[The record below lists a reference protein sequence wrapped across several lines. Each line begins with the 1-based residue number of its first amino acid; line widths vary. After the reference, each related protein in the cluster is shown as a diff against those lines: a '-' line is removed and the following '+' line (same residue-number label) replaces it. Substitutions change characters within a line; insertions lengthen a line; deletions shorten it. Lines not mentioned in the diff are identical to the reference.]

1 MFRPM
6 RRSRQALGIDACKE
20 VLSRGTSGVL
30 ALLGDGGWPYAVPM
44 SYAFDG
50 EKLYFHCAREGH
62 KLDAI
67 RREAR
72 ASFCVVDRDEVVPE
86 EYTTYFRSVIAFG
99 RVRVIEDEAQM
110 RAAIELLARRY
121 FPQDSA
127 ENRHRAIEREW
138 VGLCMLE
145 MDIEHL
151 SGKEAVELAR
161 ERAGE
166 GGSKP

>member
-72 ASFCVVDRDEVVPE
+72 ASFCVVDRDDVKPA
-86 EYTTYFRSVIAFG
+86 EYTSYFRSVIIFG
-99 RVRVIEDEAQM
+99 RVRVIEDEAQK

-121 FPQDSA
+121 FPEDSA
-127 ENRHRAIEREW
+127 ENRRRAIEREW
-138 VGLCMLE
+138 AGLCMLE
-145 MDIEHL
+145 MDIEHM
-151 SGKEAVELAR
+151 SGKEAKELAR
-161 ERAGE
+161 E
-166 GGSKP
+166 GGSKQ

>member
-6 RRSRQALGIDACKE
+6 RRSAQALGVDACRE

-99 RVRVIEDEAQM
+99 RVRILEDEAQM

-127 ENRHRAIEREW
+127 ENRRRAIEREW
-138 VGLCMLE
+138 AGLCMLE
-145 MDIEHL
+145 MDIEHM
-151 SGKEAVELAR
+151 SGKEAIELAR
-161 ERAGE
+161 K
-166 GGSKP
+166 GGSRQ

>member
-6 RRSRQALGIDACKE
+6 RRSGQALGIDACKE

-86 EYTTYFRSVIAFG
+86 EYTTYFRSVIVFG
-99 RVRVIEDEAQM
+99 RVRVLENEAQM

-138 VGLCMLE
+138 AGLCMLE
-145 MDIEHL
+145 MDIEHM
-151 SGKEAVELAR
+151 SGKEAIELAR
-161 ERAGE
+161 K
-166 GGSKP
+166 GGSRQ

>member
-6 RRSRQALGIDACKE
+6 RRSAQALDGGACVE
-20 VLSRGTSGVL
+20 ILERGTSGVL
-30 ALLGDGGWPYAVPM
+30 AVAGDGGWPYAVPL

-72 ASFCVVDRDEVVPE
+72 ASFCVVDRDDVKPA
-86 EYTTYFRSVIAFG
+86 EYTSYFRSVIFFG
-99 RVRVIEDEAQM
+99 RVRVLEDEAQK

-121 FPQDSA
+121 FPEDSA
-127 ENRHRAIEREW
+127 ENRRRAIEREW
-138 VGLCMLE
+138 AGLCMLE
-145 MDIEHL
+145 MDIEHM
-151 SGKEAVELAR
+151 SGKEAKELAR
-161 ERAGE
+161 E
-166 GGSKP
+166 GGSKQ

>member
-6 RRSRQALGIDACKE
+6 RRSAQALGVDACRE

-44 SYAFDG
+44 SYALDG

-72 ASFCVVDRDEVVPE
+72 ASFCVVDRDDVKPA
-86 EYTTYFRSVIAFG
+86 EYTSYFRSVIIFG
-99 RVRVIEDEAQM
+99 RVRVLEDEAQM

-121 FPQDSA
+121 FPEDSA
-127 ENRHRAIEREW
+127 ENRRRAIEREW
-138 VGLCMLE
+138 AGLCMLE
-145 MDIEHL
+145 MDIEHM
-151 SGKEAVELAR
+151 SGKEAKELAR
-161 ERAGE
+161 E
-166 GGSKP
+166 GGSKQ

>member
-6 RRSRQALGIDACKE
+6 RRSAQALGVDACRE

-30 ALLGDGGWPYAVPM
+30 ALLGYGGWPYAVPM

-50 EKLYFHCAREGH
+50 EKLFFHCAREGH

-86 EYTTYFRSVIAFG
+86 EYTTYFRSVIVFG
-99 RVRVIEDEAQM
+99 RVRILEDEAQM

-138 VGLCMLE
+138 AGLCMLE
-145 MDIEHL
+145 MDIEHM
-151 SGKEAVELAR
+151 SGKEAIELAR
-161 ERAGE
+161 K
-166 GGSKP
+166 GGSRQ

>member
-6 RRSRQALGIDACKE
+6 RRSAQALDGGACVE
-20 VLSRGTSGVL
+20 ILERGTSGVL
-30 ALLGDGGWPYAVPM
+30 AVLGDGGWPYAVPL

-72 ASFCVVDRDEVVPE
+72 ASFCVVDRDDVKPA
-86 EYTTYFRSVIAFG
+86 EYTSYFRSVIIFG
-99 RVRVIEDEAQM
+99 RVRVLEDEAQK

-121 FPQDSA
+121 FPEDSA
-127 ENRHRAIEREW
+127 ENRRRAIEREW
-138 VGLCMLE
+138 TGLCMLE
-145 MDIEHL
+145 MDIEHM
-151 SGKEAVELAR
+151 SGKEAKELAR
-161 ERAGE
+161 E
-166 GGSKP
+166 GGSKQ

>member
-6 RRSRQALGIDACKE
+6 RRSRQALGIDASKE
-20 VLSRGTSGVL
+20 VLSRSTSGVL
-30 ALLGDGGWPYAVPM
+30 ALLGDGGWPYAVPL

-86 EYTTYFRSVIAFG
+86 EYTTYFRSVIVFG
-99 RVRVIEDEAQM
+99 RVRVLENEAQM

-138 VGLCMLE
+138 AGLCMLE
-145 MDIEHL
+145 MDIEHM
-151 SGKEAVELAR
+151 SGKEAIELAR
-161 ERAGE
+161 K
-166 GGSKP
+166 GGSRQ

>member
-6 RRSRQALGIDACKE
+6 RRSAQALDGGACVE
-20 VLSRGTSGVL
+20 ILERGTSGVL
-30 ALLGDGGWPYAVPM
+30 AVAGDGGWPYAVPL

-72 ASFCVVDRDEVVPE
+72 ASFCVVDRDDVKPA
-86 EYTTYFRSVIAFG
+86 EYTSYFRSVIIFG

-121 FPQDSA
+121 FPEDSA
-127 ENRHRAIEREW
+127 ENRRRAIEREW
-138 VGLCMLE
+138 AGLCMLE
-145 MDIEHL
+145 MDIEHM
-151 SGKEAVELAR
+151 SGKEAKELAR
-161 ERAGE
+161 E
-166 GGSKP
+166 GGSKQ

>member
-6 RRSRQALGIDACKE
+6 RRSGQALGIDACKE

-86 EYTTYFRSVIAFG
+86 EYTTYFRSAIAFG
-99 RVRVIEDEAQM
+99 RVRVIEDEAQK

-138 VGLCMLE
+138 AGLCMLE

-161 ERAGE
+161 KGD
-166 GGSKP
+166 SKP

>member
-6 RRSRQALGIDACKE
+6 RRSGQALGIDACKE

-72 ASFCVVDRDEVVPE
+72 ASFCVVDRDDVKPA
-86 EYTTYFRSVIAFG
+86 EYTSYFRSVIIFG
-99 RVRVIEDEAQM
+99 RVRVLEDEAQK

-121 FPQDSA
+121 FPEDSA
-127 ENRHRAIEREW
+127 EGRRRAIEREW
-138 VGLCMLE
+138 AGLCMLE
-145 MDIEHL
+145 MDIEHM
-151 SGKEAVELAR
+151 SGKEAKELAR
-161 ERAGE
+161 E
-166 GGSKP
+166 GGSKQ

>member
-6 RRSRQALGIDACKE
+6 RRSRQALGADACRD
-20 VLSRGTSGVL
+20 VLARGASGVL
-30 ALLGDGGWPYAVPM
+30 ALLGDGGWPYAVPL

-99 RVRVIEDEAQM
+99 RVRVVEDEAQK

-127 ENRHRAIEREW
+127 ENRRRAIEREW
-138 VGLCMLE
+138 AGLCMLE
-145 MDIEHL
+145 MDIEHM
-151 SGKEAVELAR
+151 SGKEAKELAR
-161 ERAGE
+161 E
-166 GGSKP
+166 GGSKQ

>member
-6 RRSRQALGIDACKE
+6 RRSAQALDGGACVE
-20 VLSRGTSGVL
+20 ILERGTSGVL
-30 ALLGDGGWPYAVPM
+30 AVAGDGGWPYAVPL

-86 EYTTYFRSVIAFG
+86 EYTTYFRSVIVFG
-99 RVRVIEDEAQM
+99 RVRVLEDEAQM

-127 ENRHRAIEREW
+127 ENRRRAIEREW
-138 VGLCMLE
+138 TGLCILE
-145 MDIEHL
+145 MDIEHM
-151 SGKEAVELAR
+151 SGKEAKDLAR
-161 ERAGE
+161 E
-166 GGSKP
+166 GGSKQ

>member
-6 RRSRQALGIDACKE
+6 RRSAQALGVDACRE

-99 RVRVIEDEAQM
+99 RVRVLEDEAQK

-127 ENRHRAIEREW
+127 ENRRRAIEREW
-138 VGLCMLE
+138 AGLCMLE
-145 MDIEHL
+145 MDIEHM
-151 SGKEAVELAR
+151 SGKEAIELAR
-161 ERAGE
+161 K
-166 GGSKP
+166 GGSRQ

>member
-6 RRSRQALGIDACKE
+6 RRSAQALDSAACVE
-20 VLSRGTSGVL
+20 ILERGTSGVL
-30 ALLGDGGWPYAVPM
+30 AVLGDGGWPYAVPL

-72 ASFCVVDRDEVVPE
+72 ASFCVVDRDDVKPA
-86 EYTTYFRSVIAFG
+86 EYTSYFRSVIIFG
-99 RVRVIEDEAQM
+99 RVRVLEDEAQK

-121 FPQDSA
+121 FPEDSA
-127 ENRHRAIEREW
+127 ENRRRAIEREW
-138 VGLCMLE
+138 AGLCMLE

-161 ERAGE
+161 KGD
-166 GGSKP
+166 SKP

>member
-6 RRSRQALGIDACKE
+6 RRSAQALDGGACVE
-20 VLSRGTSGVL
+20 ILERGTSGVL
-30 ALLGDGGWPYAVPM
+30 AVAGDGGWPYAVPM

-72 ASFCVVDRDEVVPE
+72 ASFCVVDRDDVKPA
-86 EYTTYFRSVIAFG
+86 EYTSYFRSVIIFG
-99 RVRVIEDEAQM
+99 RVRVLEDKAQK

-121 FPQDSA
+121 FPEDSA
-127 ENRHRAIEREW
+127 ENRRRAIEREW
-138 VGLCMLE
+138 AGLCMLE
-145 MDIEHL
+145 MDIEHM
-151 SGKEAVELAR
+151 SGKEAKELAR
-161 ERAGE
+161 E
-166 GGSKP
+166 GGSKQ

>member
-6 RRSRQALGIDACKE
+6 RRSGQALGMDACKE

-72 ASFCVVDRDEVVPE
+72 ASFCVVDRDDVKPA
-86 EYTTYFRSVIAFG
+86 EYTSYFRSVIIFG
-99 RVRVIEDEAQM
+99 RVRVLEDEAQK

-121 FPQDSA
+121 FPEDSA
-127 ENRHRAIEREW
+127 ENRRRAIEREW
-138 VGLCMLE
+138 AGLCMLE

-151 SGKEAVELAR
+151 SGKEAVEFAR
-161 ERAGE
+161 KGD
-166 GGSKP
+166 SKP

>member
-6 RRSRQALGIDACKE
+6 RRSAQTLDGGACVE
-20 VLSRGTSGVL
+20 ILERGTSGVL
-30 ALLGDGGWPYAVPM
+30 AVAGDGGWPYAVPL

-72 ASFCVVDRDEVVPE
+72 ASFCVVDRDEVIPE
-86 EYTTYFRSVIAFG
+86 EYTTYFRSVIVFG
-99 RVRVIEDEAQM
+99 RVRVLENEAQM

-127 ENRHRAIEREW
+127 ENRRRAIEREW
-138 VGLCMLE
+138 AGLCMLE
-145 MDIEHL
+145 MDIEHM
-151 SGKEAVELAR
+151 SGKEAIELAR
-161 ERAGE
+161 K
-166 GGSKP
+166 GGSRQ

>member
-6 RRSRQALGIDACKE
+6 RRSAQALGVDACRE
-20 VLSRGTSGVL
+20 VLSRGTSSVL

-99 RVRVIEDEAQM
+99 RIRVIGDDGERRAAVERLAHDLGDEAT
-110 RAAIELLARRY
+110 AETVLHEL
-121 FPQDSA
+121 
-127 ENRHRAIEREW
+127 N
-138 VGLCMLE
+138 
-145 MDIEHL
+145 
-151 SGKEAVELAR
+151 
-161 ERAGE
+161 
-166 GGSKP
+166 GGV

>member
-6 RRSRQALGIDACKE
+6 RRSAQALGVDACRE

-72 ASFCVVDRDEVVPE
+72 ASFCVVDRDEAVPE

-99 RVRVIEDEAQM
+99 RVRVVEDEAQK

-127 ENRHRAIEREW
+127 ENRRRAIEREW
-138 VGLCMLE
+138 AGLCMLE
-145 MDIEHL
+145 MDIEHM
-151 SGKEAVELAR
+151 SGKEAIELAR
-161 ERAGE
+161 K
-166 GGSKP
+166 GGSRQ

>member
-6 RRSRQALGIDACKE
+6 RRSAQALDGGACVE
-20 VLSRGTSGVL
+20 ILERGTSGVL
-30 ALLGDGGWPYAVPM
+30 AVAGDGGWPYAVPL

-72 ASFCVVDRDEVVPE
+72 ASFCVVDRDDVKPA
-86 EYTTYFRSVIAFG
+86 EYTSYFRSVIIFG
-99 RVRVIEDEAQM
+99 RVRVLEDEAQK

-121 FPQDSA
+121 FPEDSA
-127 ENRHRAIEREW
+127 ENRRRAIEREW
-138 VGLCMLE
+138 AGLCILE
-145 MDIEHL
+145 MDIEHM
-151 SGKEAVELAR
+151 SGKEAKELAR
-161 ERAGE
+161 E
-166 GGSKP
+166 GGSKQ

>member
-6 RRSRQALGIDACKE
+6 RRSAQALNGGACVE
-20 VLSRGTSGVL
+20 ILERGTSGVL
-30 ALLGDGGWPYAVPM
+30 ALAGDGGWPYAVPL

-72 ASFCVVDRDEVVPE
+72 ASFCVVDRDDVKPA
-86 EYTTYFRSVIAFG
+86 EYTSYFRSVIIFG
-99 RVRVIEDEAQM
+99 RVRVLEDEAQM

-121 FPQDSA
+121 FPEDSA
-127 ENRHRAIEREW
+127 ENRRRAIEREW
-138 VGLCMLE
+138 AGLCMLE
-145 MDIEHL
+145 MDIEHM
-151 SGKEAVELAR
+151 SGKEAKELAR
-161 ERAGE
+161 E
-166 GGSKP
+166 GGSKQ

>member
-6 RRSRQALGIDACKE
+6 RRSAQALDGGACVE
-20 VLSRGTSGVL
+20 ILERGTSGVL
-30 ALLGDGGWPYAVPM
+30 ALAGDGGWPYAVPL

-99 RVRVIEDEAQM
+99 RVRVLEDEAQK

-127 ENRHRAIEREW
+127 ENRRRAIEREW
-138 VGLCMLE
+138 AGLCMLE
-145 MDIEHL
+145 MDIEHM
-151 SGKEAVELAR
+151 SGKEAIELAR
-161 ERAGE
+161 K
-166 GGSKP
+166 GGSRQ

>member
-99 RVRVIEDEAQM
+99 RVRVIEDEAQK
-110 RAAIELLARRY
+110 RDAVELLARRY

-151 SGKEAVELAR
+151 SGKEAVEFAR
-161 ERAGE
+161 KGD
-166 GGSKP
+166 SKP

>member
-6 RRSRQALGIDACKE
+6 RRSAQALDGGACVE
-20 VLSRGTSGVL
+20 ILERGTSGVL
-30 ALLGDGGWPYAVPM
+30 ALAGDGGWHYAVPL

-72 ASFCVVDRDEVVPE
+72 ASFCVVDRDDVKPA
-86 EYTTYFRSVIAFG
+86 EYTSYFRSVIIFG
-99 RVRVIEDEAQM
+99 RVRVLEDEAQK

-121 FPQDSA
+121 FPEDSA
-127 ENRHRAIEREW
+127 ENRRRAIEREW
-138 VGLCMLE
+138 AGLCMLE
-145 MDIEHL
+145 MDIEHM
-151 SGKEAVELAR
+151 SGKEAKELAR
-161 ERAGE
+161 E
-166 GGSKP
+166 GGSKQ

>member
-6 RRSRQALGIDACKE
+6 RRSAQALGVDACRE

-86 EYTTYFRSVIAFG
+86 EYTTYFRSVIVFG
-99 RVRVIEDEAQM
+99 RVRVLENEAQM

-138 VGLCMLE
+138 AGLCMLE
-145 MDIEHL
+145 MDIEHM
-151 SGKEAVELAR
+151 SGKEAIELAR
-161 ERAGE
+161 K
-166 GGSKP
+166 GGSRQ

>member
-6 RRSRQALGIDACKE
+6 RRSRQALGVDACRE

-30 ALLGDGGWPYAVPM
+30 ALLGDGGWPYAVPL

-72 ASFCVVDRDEVVPE
+72 ASFCVVDRDDVKPA
-86 EYTTYFRSVIAFG
+86 EYTSYFRSVIIFG
-99 RVRVIEDEAQM
+99 RVRVLEDKAQK

-121 FPQDSA
+121 FPEDSA
-127 ENRHRAIEREW
+127 ENRRRAIEREW
-138 VGLCMLE
+138 AGLCMLE
-145 MDIEHL
+145 MDIEHM
-151 SGKEAVELAR
+151 SGKEAKELAR
-161 ERAGE
+161 E
-166 GGSKP
+166 GGSKQ

>member
-6 RRSRQALGIDACKE
+6 RRSAQALGVDACRE

-50 EKLYFHCAREGH
+50 EKLCFHCAREGH

-72 ASFCVVDRDEVVPE
+72 ASFCVVDRDEVIPE
-86 EYTTYFRSVIAFG
+86 EYTTYFRSVIVFG
-99 RVRVIEDEAQM
+99 RVRVLENEAQM

-138 VGLCMLE
+138 AGLCMLE
-145 MDIEHL
+145 MDIKHM
-151 SGKEAVELAR
+151 SGKEAIELAR
-161 ERAGE
+161 K
-166 GGSKP
+166 GGSRQ

>member
-6 RRSRQALGIDACKE
+6 RRSAQALDGGACVE
-20 VLSRGTSGVL
+20 ILERGTSGVL
-30 ALLGDGGWPYAVPM
+30 ALAGDGGWPYAVPL

-72 ASFCVVDRDEVVPE
+72 ASFCVVDRDDVKPA
-86 EYTTYFRSVIAFG
+86 EYTSYFRSVIIFG
-99 RVRVIEDEAQM
+99 RVRVLEDEAQM

-121 FPQDSA
+121 FPEDSA
-127 ENRHRAIEREW
+127 ENRRRAIEREW
-138 VGLCMLE
+138 AGLCMLE
-145 MDIEHL
+145 MDIEHM
-151 SGKEAVELAR
+151 SGKEAKELAR
-161 ERAGE
+161 E
-166 GGSKP
+166 GGSKQ

>member
-99 RVRVIEDEAQM
+99 RVRVLENEAQM

-138 VGLCMLE
+138 AGLCMLE

-161 ERAGE
+161 KGD
-166 GGSKP
+166 SKP

>member
-6 RRSRQALGIDACKE
+6 RRSAQALGVDACRE

-72 ASFCVVDRDEVVPE
+72 ASFCVVDRDEVAPE

-99 RVRVIEDEAQM
+99 RVRVLEDEAQK

-127 ENRHRAIEREW
+127 ENRRRAIERERT
-138 VGLCMLE
+138 GLCMLE
-145 MDIEHL
+145 MDIEHM
-151 SGKEAVELAR
+151 SGKEAIELAR
-161 ERAGE
+161 K
-166 GGSKP
+166 GGSRQ

>member
-6 RRSRQALGIDACKE
+6 RRSAQALGMDACRE

-30 ALLGDGGWPYAVPM
+30 ALLGDGGWPYAVPL

-99 RVRVIEDEAQM
+99 RVRVLENEAQM

-121 FPQDSA
+121 FPQDSD
-127 ENRHRAIEREW
+127 EGRERAIEREW
-138 VGLCMLE
+138 AGLCMLE
-145 MDIEHL
+145 MDIKHM
-151 SGKEAVELAR
+151 SGKEAIELAR
-161 ERAGE
+161 E
-166 GGSKP
+166 GGSRQ

>member
-6 RRSRQALGIDACKE
+6 RRSAQALGVDACRE

-99 RVRVIEDEAQM
+99 RVRVLENEAQM

-138 VGLCMLE
+138 AGLCMLE
-145 MDIEHL
+145 MDIEHM
-151 SGKEAVELAR
+151 SGKEAIELAR
-161 ERAGE
+161 E
-166 GGSKP
+166 GGSRQ

>member
-6 RRSRQALGIDACKE
+6 RRSAQALDGGACVE
-20 VLSRGTSGVL
+20 ILERGTSGVL
-30 ALLGDGGWPYAVPM
+30 AVLGDGGWPYAVPL

-72 ASFCVVDRDEVVPE
+72 ASFCVVDRDDVKPA
-86 EYTTYFRSVIAFG
+86 EYTSYFRSVIIFG
-99 RVRVIEDEAQM
+99 RVRVFEDEAQK

-121 FPQDSA
+121 FPEDSA
-127 ENRHRAIEREW
+127 ENRRRAIEREW
-138 VGLCMLE
+138 TGLCMLE
-145 MDIEHL
+145 MDIEHM
-151 SGKEAVELAR
+151 SGKEAKELAR
-161 ERAGE
+161 E
-166 GGSKP
+166 GGSKQ

>member
-6 RRSRQALGIDACKE
+6 RRSAQALGVDACRE

-30 ALLGDGGWPYAVPM
+30 ALAGDGGWPYAVPL

-72 ASFCVVDRDEVVPE
+72 ASFCVVDRDDVKPA
-86 EYTTYFRSVIAFG
+86 EYTSYFRSVIIFG
-99 RVRVIEDEAQM
+99 RVRVLEDEAQK

-121 FPQDSA
+121 FPEDSA
-127 ENRHRAIEREW
+127 ENRRRAIEREW
-138 VGLCMLE
+138 AGLCMLE

-161 ERAGE
+161 ARAGE